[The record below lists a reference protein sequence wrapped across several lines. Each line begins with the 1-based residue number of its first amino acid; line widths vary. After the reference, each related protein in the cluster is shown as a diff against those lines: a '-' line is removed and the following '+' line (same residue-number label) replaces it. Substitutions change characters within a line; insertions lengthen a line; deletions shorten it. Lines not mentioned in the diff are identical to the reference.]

1 MMTEIKAIHCTNE
14 DNFFTKAW
22 IKNHCMALSGRPF
35 ARLVEKNQECC
46 FYFLLHGTVTK
57 NNKKKRPNMY
67 GLLDAMQKKY
77 LRLTSPP
84 RNKCKKQSSCVWWLN

>member
-1 MMTEIKAIHCTNE
+1 MMTEIKVIHCTNE

-46 FYFLLHGTVTK
+46 FYFLLRGTVTK
-57 NNKKKRPNMY
+57 NNKK
-67 GLLDAMQKKY
+67 QKAKY
-77 LRLTSPP
+77 VWLT
-84 RNKCKKQSSCVWWLN
+84 RCNAEEICNANRDT